1 MLYPSPLQPQPII
14 TAGKR
19 GPARLES
26 QCFFHQ
32 KNRDAA
38 WPFTLD
44 HEDLRHE
51 AAKPIEGMHTLVL
64 KWIPIFP
71 YAAEPL
77 AQVAH
82 AFFSPHPPH
91 PLPCT
96 TTLPRTL
103 TA

>member
-1 MLYPSPLQPQPII
+1 MHEAPSDSVS
-14 TAGKR
+14 AGKR

-38 WPFTLD
+38 WPFMLD
-44 HEDLRHE
+44 HENLRHE
-51 AAKPIEGMHTLVL
+51 TAKPIEGLHTLVL
-64 KWIPIFP
+64 KRIAIFP

-82 AFFSPHPPH
+82 DFLCAYHPDHVACPKDIARK
-91 PLPCT
+91 LAAT
-96 TTLPRTL
+96 R
-103 TA
+103 